1 MLVVACDDSEVLDQD
16 AGMRSFLYKFARF
29 LGDVNAVKKGRV
41 GRRIGR
47 RIAGR
52 ATGRGLRRLF
62 K

>member
-1 MLVVACDDSEVLDQD
+1 MKINSLRRVL
-16 AGMRSFLYKFARF
+16 YTFARI

-47 RIAGR
+47 RVV
-52 ATGRGLRRLF
+52 GRGTGKMMRKLF

>member
-1 MLVVACDDSEVLDQD
+1 MKIN
-16 AGMRSFLYKFARF
+16 GIRRILYFAARI

-47 RIAGR
+47 RVV
-52 ATGRGLRRLF
+52 GRGTGKMMRKLF